1 MRNHLNIELHKP
13 FGFSFKPFGFSFSPF
28 GFSISPSGF
37 LLNRIWFLV
46 TGLVLL
52 FAIPVVRG
60 NQGGGASPS
69 PSPASTSTAVATY
82 ARTYYSHTTASPS
95 PSPATSAQPVVTV
108 VPAPTPVPAP
118 PVELVVSV
126 ADQKLAVVVNG
137 KVYRDYRISTSR
149 YGEGDNWG
157 SWRTP
162 TGIMQIAG
170 KIGAAAPAGAVFWRR
185 QVTGEVLPANA
196 PGRDPIVSRI
206 IWLRGLEGANRN
218 AYKRCIYIHGTPQEA
233 FLGRKASFGCIR
245 MRSVDVIEVF
255 NWVNIGTPVA
265 IMEEPLGR
273 AVKQAEKMTLLA
285 QNTPPPSRNEPP
297 VNRNVPPPTIAAK
310 LNVAAEAKVTE
321 VSRAAESAKATE
333 PAKITDYRIPSPIIQ
348 IERVGPPDP
357 VVATGHKN
365 NTAAN

>member
-1 MRNHLNIELHKP
+1 MRNHRNIELRKP
-13 FGFSFKPFGFSFSPF
+13 FGFFFGPCGFLVNPCGFLVNPFGFLFS
-28 GFSISPSGF
+28 
-37 LLNRIWFLV
+37 
-46 TGLVLL
+46 GLALL
-52 FAIPVVRG
+52 FAVPVARG
-60 NQGGGASPS
+60 NQGGASPS

-95 PSPATSAQPVVTV
+95 PSPATSARPVVTV
-108 VPAPTPVPAP
+108 VPAPAPTPAP
-118 PVELVVSV
+118 TPAVEIVVSV

-162 TGIMQIAG
+162 TGIMQIDG
-170 KIGAAAPAGAVFWRR
+170 KIGAAAPAGAVFLRR

-255 NWVNIGTPVA
+255 KWVNIGTPVA

-321 VSRAAESAKATE
+321 VSRAAE
-333 PAKITDYRIPSPIIQ
+333 
-348 IERVGPPDP
+348 
-357 VVATGHKN
+357 
-365 NTAAN
+365 